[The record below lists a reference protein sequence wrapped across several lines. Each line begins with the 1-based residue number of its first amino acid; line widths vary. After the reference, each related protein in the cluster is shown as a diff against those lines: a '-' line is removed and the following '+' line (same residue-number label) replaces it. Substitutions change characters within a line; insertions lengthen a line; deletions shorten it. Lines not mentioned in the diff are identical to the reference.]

1 MKNWNDAVTHNP
13 LTVRVGSTV
22 VNVTKIQEV
31 DDPTNSNFRVVLVS
45 GVTAFGTLQQ
55 YDEVMEKYL
64 DYLDFVHRKLCNEA
78 LSEAVEPDS
87 LCTITL

>member
-13 LTVRVGSTV
+13 LAVRVGSTV

-64 DYLDFVHRKLCNEA
+64 DYLDFVHRKLCNET
-78 LSEAVEPDS
+78 LPKSTQVDS
-87 LCTITL
+87 TPL